1 MNSQIQTSQTAP
13 AQTRFCSSLAQG
25 IHAAAQPLTVLLA
38 SLSKAHTDP
47 LNTEELRQLT
57 ASSAIEIQ
65 RVCTLFSSLQQMV
78 MAECIKPQ
86 LTPSPVLPLLT
97 YVAEG
102 VELLFRESSIPFH
115 CVLPDSCP
123 PALINHSR
131 TTQALSRVLLVVHGL
146 STGGG
151 GPVEL
156 AATSS
161 AEAVHIV
168 VSSHRTSK
176 NAISPENSLSLAVA
190 EANMRSQQAGY
201 SMTLQPFAVH
211 IDLPRCGTP

>member
-1 MNSQIQTSQTAP
+1 MISQIAVNQAAP

-47 LNTEELRQLT
+47 MNTDELRQLT
-57 ASSAIEIQ
+57 ASSAVEVQ

-86 LTPSPVLPLLT
+86 LTSLPVLPLLT
-97 YVAEG
+97 FVTEG
-102 VELLFRESSIPFH
+102 VELLFRESGIPFH
-115 CVLPDSCP
+115 CVLPDVCP
-123 PALINHSR
+123 PAFINSSR
-131 TTQALSRVLLVVHGL
+131 TTQALSRVLLVVHAL
-146 STGGG
+146 TAGGG

-156 AATSS
+156 TASSS
-161 AEAVHIV
+161 ADAVHVV
-168 VSSHRTSK
+168 VSSHRTAVG
-176 NAISPENSLSLAVA
+176 AITPENNLSLAVA

-201 SMTLQPFAVH
+201 SMTLQPFTVR
-211 IDLPRCGTP
+211 IDLPRS

>member
-1 MNSQIQTSQTAP
+1 MISQISTSQAAPVQTS
-13 AQTRFCSSLAQG
+13 FCSSLAQG

-47 LNTEELRQLT
+47 MNTDELRQLT
-57 ASSAIEIQ
+57 ASSAVEIQ

-86 LTPSPVLPLLT
+86 LTPSPILPLLT
-97 YVAEG
+97 HVVEG

-123 PALINHSR
+123 PALINGSR
-131 TTQALSRVLLVVHGL
+131 TTQALSRVLLVVHRL

-156 AATSS
+156 AASSS
-161 AEAVHIV
+161 ANAIHIAI
-168 VSSHRTSK
+168 SSHRTAAG
-176 NAISPENSLSLAVA
+176 AITPESSLSLAVA

-201 SMTLQPFAVH
+201 SMTLQPFTVR
-211 IDLPRCGTP
+211 IDLPRS

>member
-1 MNSQIQTSQTAP
+1 MISHLPNTEAAP

-47 LNTEELRQLT
+47 MNSDELRHLT
-57 ASSAIEIQ
+57 ASSAVEIQ
-65 RVCTLFSSLQQMV
+65 RVCTLFSSLQQIV
-78 MAECIKPQ
+78 MAECIQPQ
-86 LTPSPVLPLLT
+86 RISSPVLPLLT

-102 VELLFRESSIPFH
+102 VELLYRESCVPFH
-115 CVLPDSCP
+115 CVLPDACP
-123 PALINHSR
+123 PALINGSR
-131 TTQALSRVLLVVHGL
+131 TTQALSRVLLVVHAL
-146 STGGG
+146 SAGGG

-161 AEAVHIV
+161 ADAVHVV
-168 VSSHRTSK
+168 VSSHRTTVS
-176 NAISPENSLSLAVA
+176 AVSAENSLSLAVA

-201 SMTLQPFAVH
+201 SMTLQPFTVR
-211 IDLPRCGTP
+211 IDLPRS